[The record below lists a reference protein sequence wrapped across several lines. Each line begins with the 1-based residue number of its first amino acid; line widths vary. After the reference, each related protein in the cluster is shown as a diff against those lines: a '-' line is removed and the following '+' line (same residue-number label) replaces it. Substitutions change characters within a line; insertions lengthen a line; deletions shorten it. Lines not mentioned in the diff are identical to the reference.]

1 MAAGIVLLVARFS
14 SSPPFGL
21 YVVQKAVLHKAH
33 FFTKRTFTVII
44 CAMAVGATNLFKAP
58 SKAFKIAELWLAPPQ
73 LSDGMDVTDVSCE
86 SLRCSMMTSGL
97 GRAGFFRLLRLGNR
111 ADLAHQAQLVLFIP

>member
-21 YVVQKAVLHKAH
+21 YVVQKAILHKTP

-44 CAMAVGATNLFKAP
+44 CATPVGTTNLFKAP
-58 SKAFKIAELWLAPPQ
+58 SKAFKIAELWLAPLQ
-73 LSDGMDVTDVSCE
+73 LSAGMDVADV
-86 SLRCSMMTSGL
+86 
-97 GRAGFFRLLRLGNR
+97 
-111 ADLAHQAQLVLFIP
+111 